1 MSKYGFNK
9 NEVRKVVYDLIDK
22 DGFHE
27 EHVFYNGHEPQPIK
41 VAQVGIVNN
50 LGKQLSVSMVQID
63 ASVGYELRFKIY
75 NPGLPIQ
82 PNASALFNMIPLF
95 NGKYTL
101 DLAQFGDN
109 VIPAIEGSA
118 KAIPDGVE
126 IYGDCTIAL
135 HALAIPF
142 TPIAPN

>member
-1 MSKYGFNK
+1 MSKYGFNE
-9 NEVRKVVYDLIDK
+9 NEVRKVIYDLIDK

-27 EHVFYNGHEPQPIK
+27 EHVFYNGNKPQVIS

-50 LGKQLSVSMVQID
+50 LEEQLPVSMVQID

-75 NPGLPIQ
+75 QPLPIQ
-82 PNASALFNMIPLF
+82 AGGSALFNMIPLF

-101 DLAQFGDN
+101 NLAQFGN
-109 VIPAIEGSA
+109 NIIPVIEGSA

-126 IYGDCTIAL
+126 IYGDCTITL

-142 TPIAPN
+142 TPITPN

>member
-9 NEVRKVVYDLIDK
+9 NEVRKIICDLIDK

-27 EHVFYNGHEPQPIK
+27 EHVFYGDKIPQTFGT
-41 VAQVGIVNN
+41 AQVGIVNN
-50 LGKQLSVSMVQID
+50 LEEQLPVSMVQID

-75 NPGLPIQ
+75 QPLPIQ
-82 PNASALFNMIPLF
+82 AGGSALFNMIPLF

-101 DLAQFGDN
+101 NLAQFGN
-109 VIPAIEGSA
+109 NIIPVIEGSA

-126 IYGDCTIAL
+126 IYGDCTITL
-135 HALAIPF
+135 N
-142 TPIAPN
+142 TPITPITPITPN